1 MYRRTAAA
9 LILLAACSS
18 SAPPAAPETKL
29 PTSAQRTGDPDAGY
43 QYLLYGNFVSSGIP
57 LATFTQIF
65 GSSSQDLQR
74 TGDSAG
80 IPYNYNVVTASNG
93 VKVVV
98 PQCFTCHAENL
109 LGTQVLGLGNNS
121 NDYSTSELTT
131 VNLADGY
138 IQQQFGAT
146 SPEYAAFQNFGRG
159 TKAISPLILTDVQ
172 GVNPADKIFAVLSA
186 HRDPATLEWIDTATS
201 TLTTVVVPTDVPPY
215 F

>member
-1 MYRRTAAA
+1 MIRRTPVA
-9 LILLAACSS
+9 LAIVLLAACSS

-93 VKVVV
+93 VKVGLCDGTVEIANQEDRV
-98 PQCFTCHAENL
+98 DALRRDSGSVLCDVATVKFMRYKCRATVCSANL
-109 LGTQVLGLGNNS
+109 KWKHT
-121 NDYSTSELTT
+121 
-131 VNLADGY
+131 
-138 IQQQFGAT
+138 
-146 SPEYAAFQNFGRG
+146 
-159 TKAISPLILTDVQ
+159 
-172 GVNPADKIFAVLSA
+172 
-186 HRDPATLEWIDTATS
+186 
-201 TLTTVVVPTDVPPY
+201 
-215 F
+215 